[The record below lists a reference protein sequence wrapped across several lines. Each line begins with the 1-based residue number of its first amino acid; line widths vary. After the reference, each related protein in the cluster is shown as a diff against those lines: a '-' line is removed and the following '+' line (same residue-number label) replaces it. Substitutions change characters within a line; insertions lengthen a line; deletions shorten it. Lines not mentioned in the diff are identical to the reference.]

1 VLDAPTTAQS
11 CCFLD
16 RACLIFSPRGRA
28 GQELPWHVR
37 TDFEQ
42 KETKV
47 TKGGSRALGCANAGF
62 GGEGRSAV
70 AHCRLSLRERMLLSA
85 YVVSVRSFAERKA
98 TMKGSPWDAR

>member
-1 VLDAPTTAQS
+1 MLDAPTTTQS

-16 RACLIFSPRGRA
+16 RACLIFSRRGRA

-47 TKGGSRALGCANAGF
+47 TKGKSRALGCATLDSGAKADRRSPIVAF
-62 GGEGRSAV
+62 RSAKGCCCLPMLFQC
-70 AHCRLSLRERMLLSA
+70 ALSRSER
-85 YVVSVRSFAERKA
+85 RQ
-98 TMKGSPWDAR
+98 